1 MLFLAPVPVVD
12 TPEVAVA
19 RAQHLAIKAAAD
31 ARVVGAAPV
40 HIAAAPVPVLDT
52 PEVIH

>member
-1 MLFLAPVPVVD
+1 MVD

-31 ARVVGAAPV
+31 AKVLNAVPV
-40 HIAAAPVPVLDT
+40 HAAAVPVPVLDT
-52 PEVIH
+52 PEVIY